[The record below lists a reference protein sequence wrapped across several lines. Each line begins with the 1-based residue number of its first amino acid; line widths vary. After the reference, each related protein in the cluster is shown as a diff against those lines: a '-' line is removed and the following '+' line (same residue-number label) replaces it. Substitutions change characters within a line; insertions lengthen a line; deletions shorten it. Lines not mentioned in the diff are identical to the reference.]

1 MATVSKGTTAS
12 GVGNQ
17 TNPAFGA
24 TMMQARTVFGDIP
37 LNFAQNLK
45 LLLLVAQG
53 EVGQG
58 GLTVKPGRVS
68 KWEVGTPR
76 VESFNYDPVPTT
88 VTVTADM
95 NSTTV
100 YVDTTYL
107 TPYRLL
113 RNTNSATPM
122 VCRIDSVNAN
132 TTECV
137 VTSVGSTAF
146 DCKTGDVLMLLDMAM
161 PENSSSIPVM
171 SKDYDN
177 VYNTLHIFRRA
188 VGISNSMLKSEF
200 LAGGSDYYKLLK
212 NINLAEFYRELER
225 GFLFGVKASGT
236 GNTTSGGSALTAA
249 FRTSQGV
256 YDYAA
261 NTFSMGGN
269 MTRYKLMTELPRLLK
284 TVRENE
290 GVIAFAGFQTI
301 GIINEMLQDQSRYI
315 DSGTAK
321 TALRD
326 FGIQTNVLR
335 TMNMP
340 IELCRHEAF
349 DSGAFANQMLLL
361 VPDNVRFAN
370 LKGRDIRPVVGLQN
384 NDVDGMI
391 DSVEVECCPAVIDG
405 GLKILKVTNC
415 W

>member
-1 MATVSKGTTAS
+1 MASVSKGTSQS
-12 GVGNQ
+12 GAGNQ

-24 TMMQARTVFGDIP
+24 TMLQARTVFGNIP

-58 GLTVKPGRVS
+58 GLTVKAGRVS

-88 VTVTADM
+88 VTVNAFTG
-95 NSTTV
+95 TTLT
-100 YVDTTYL
+100 VDTTYL

-113 RNTNSATPM
+113 RVTNNASPM
-122 VCRIDSVNAN
+122 VCRIDSITSETAC
-132 TTECV
+132 EI
-137 VTSVGSTAF
+137 TSVGSTAF
-146 DCKTGDVLMLLDMAM
+146 APAAGDELMLLDMAM
-161 PENSSSIPVM
+161 PENSSGIPVM

-261 NTFSMGGN
+261 NTFSMGGSL
-269 MTRYKLMTELPRLLK
+269 TRYKLMTELPRLLK

-326 FGIQTNVLR
+326 YGIQTNVLR

-349 DSGAFANQMLLL
+349 DSGAYANQMLLL
-361 VPDNVRFAN
+361 VPDNIRFAH

-391 DSVEVECCPAVIDG
+391 DSVEVECCPSVIDG

>member
-12 GVGNQ
+12 GAGNQ

-24 TMMQARTVFGDIP
+24 TMLQARTVFGDIP

-58 GLTVKPGRVS
+58 GLTVKAGRVS

-88 VTVTADM
+88 VVVTAF
-95 NSTTV
+95 SGTTLGC
-100 YVDTTYL
+100 DTSYL

-113 RNTNSATPM
+113 RVTNNANPM
-122 VCRIDSVNAN
+122 VCRIDSITSA
-132 TTECV
+132 TECEI
-137 VTSVGSTAF
+137 TSVGGTAF
-146 DCKTGDVLMLLDMAM
+146 APAVGDDLMLLDMAM
-161 PENSSSIPVM
+161 PENSSGIPVM

-236 GNTTSGGSALTAA
+236 GNTTSGGTALTAA

-261 NTFSMGGN
+261 NTFSMGGS

-301 GIINEMLQDQSRYI
+301 GVINEMLQDQSRYI

-349 DSGAFANQMLLL
+349 DSGAYANQMLLL
-361 VPDNVRFAN
+361 VPDNVRFAH

-391 DSVEVECCPAVIDG
+391 DSVEVECCPSVIDG

>member
-1 MATVSKGTTAS
+1 
-12 GVGNQ
+12 
-17 TNPAFGA
+17 
-24 TMMQARTVFGDIP
+24 
-37 LNFAQNLK
+37 
-45 LLLLVAQG
+45 
-53 EVGQG
+53 
-58 GLTVKPGRVS
+58 
-68 KWEVGTPR
+68 
-76 VESFNYDPVPTT
+76 
-88 VTVTADM
+88 
-95 NSTTV
+95 
-100 YVDTTYL
+100 
-107 TPYRLL
+107 
-113 RNTNSATPM
+113 
-122 VCRIDSVNAN
+122 
-132 TTECV
+132 
-137 VTSVGSTAF
+137 
-146 DCKTGDVLMLLDMAM
+146 
-161 PENSSSIPVM
+161 
-171 SKDYDN
+171 
-177 VYNTLHIFRRA
+177 
-188 VGISNSMLKSEF
+188 MLKSEF

-225 GFLFGVKASGT
+225 GFLFGVKASGS
-236 GNTTSGGSALTAA
+236 GNTTSGGAALTAA

-261 NTFSMGGN
+261 DTFSMGGS
-269 MTRYKLMTELPRLLK
+269 MTRYKLMTELPKKLK

-326 FGIQTNVLR
+326 YGIQTNVLR

-349 DSGAFANQMLLL
+349 DSGAYAKQMLLL
-361 VPDNVRFAN
+361 VPDNIRFAH

-391 DSVEVECCPAVIDG
+391 DSVEVECAPAVIDG
-405 GLKILKVTNC
+405 GLKIIKVTNC